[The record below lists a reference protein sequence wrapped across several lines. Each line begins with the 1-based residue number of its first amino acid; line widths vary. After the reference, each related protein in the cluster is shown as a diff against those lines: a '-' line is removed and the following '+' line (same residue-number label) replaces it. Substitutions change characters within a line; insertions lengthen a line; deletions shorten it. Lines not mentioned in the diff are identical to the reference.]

1 MCKLASRVCL
11 LSFPFFN
18 IYSASCLLEISFI
31 FLEIACIG
39 VLKGT
44 VSTIKFLSRCLRER
58 STADLLPV
66 VFVAFSSYW
75 STRPGMYRFKL
86 VLYFL
91 LSSLIVWFRFPKSC
105 LIQPFSQ
112 ISVFL
117 HGMSLIKKF
126 EYFIPKNF
134 YFKCFAFVTP
144 VFCDLYWVLDWH
156 V

>member
-1 MCKLASRVCL
+1 MVSFTRNTLLYYIPVILLVAPERATLILISSTLLCSNRHQHNLKFLMCKLASRVCL

-66 VFVAFSSYW
+66 VFVAFSSY
-75 STRPGMYRFKL
+75 
-86 VLYFL
+86 
-91 LSSLIVWFRFPKSC
+91 
-105 LIQPFSQ
+105 
-112 ISVFL
+112 
-117 HGMSLIKKF
+117 
-126 EYFIPKNF
+126 
-134 YFKCFAFVTP
+134 
-144 VFCDLYWVLDWH
+144 
-156 V
+156 